1 MLWTRHLVPF
11 HRSARVPLL
20 VCPTAVQAEG
30 MVQDTSSRNVNA
42 APARRG
48 VPWIRHLVP
57 FHRSARL
64 SCAPDRLTENPT
76 AAQDDADRQ
85 ATAIGIACREPAG
98 AGIGS
103 RRHLVPFH
111 RSANGSCRPPLVT
124 KLPTAVHDRDAE
136 HDTPLSALTRA
147 PAGLG
152 VRWMAHLVPFHR
164 SASVTPRPEAVT
176 WVPTASHEEALVQ
189 VPNSNWPV
197 GAFAF
202 GAGTTDQ
209 PGRVAAGR
217 ASRLVPIVV
226 CPRPTVA
233 RAGPADAA
241 TADAADVATTSPAR
255 TIAGRARLGAG
266 LRRAQSGAAALRS
279 AT

>member
-1 MLWTRHLVPF
+1 M
-11 HRSARVPLL
+11 
-20 VCPTAVQAEG
+20 
-30 MVQDTSSRNVNA
+30 
-42 APARRG
+42 
-48 VPWIRHLVP
+48 P

-76 AAQDDADRQ
+76 AAQDDADGQ

-103 RRHLVPFH
+103 RRHLVPFQ
-111 RSANGSCRPPLVT
+111 RSSNGSCRPPLVT

-217 ASRLVPIVV
+217 PSRLVPIVV